1 MAVQRIR
8 FVGGKVLT
16 EPAPLKL
23 KRGDEVIFT
32 MEDDSFASVML
43 SFQPPSPFEP
53 SEITVRA
60 GEQATLSV
68 KHNVSKTKVRFVAT
82 PQPKEP
88 NPPPPIVLPPPPIE
102 EPPPI
107 VLTPPPIEE
116 PPPPPPSEVP
126 PPRTG
131 SDPPGTV
138 LGDVDVTPV
147 PEPEK

>member
-8 FVGGKVLT
+8 FVGGEVLT

-32 MEDDSFASVML
+32 MEDDSFASVRL

-53 SEITVRA
+53 SEITLRA
-60 GEQATLSV
+60 GEQATLIV

-88 NPPPPIVLPPPPIE
+88 NPPPPIVLPSPPIE

-107 VLTPPPIEE
+107 V
-116 PPPPPPSEVP
+116 PPPSEES

-138 LGDVDVTPV
+138 LGDVDVIPV